1 MKKTILV
8 TGASGFIGKHLLRK
22 LTSMEINIIATDLKF
37 DVDFRK
43 EFGTKMLKLEG
54 DLLDKD
60 FISSSL
66 INHSPDYVF
75 HLAASKSRNNTIEEF
90 KTSHEIN
97 YFGTLNLLDSL
108 RKCKNLELVAL
119 MGTIEEYGKT
129 TSPFTEFSHEMPDSA
144 YGLSKLSA
152 TKLAL
157 IFNHQFNLPTVIFRP
172 SITFG
177 PGQGLEMF
185 IPALIK
191 TLLKKLPFKMTKGEQ
206 LRDFI
211 FIDDLIEGL
220 ISCISSKNLEGQII
234 NIASGTSI
242 KLKEMAINIS
252 NMINANEYLKI
263 GELPYRK
270 SEIMNYSVEVTK
282 AASLLNWESKTSV
295 NAGLEKTILFYKKE
309 LLNEA

>member
-1 MKKTILV
+1 
-8 TGASGFIGKHLLRK
+8 
-22 LTSMEINIIATDLKF
+22 
-37 DVDFRK
+37 
-43 EFGTKMLKLEG
+43 
-54 DLLDKD
+54 
-60 FISSSL
+60 
-66 INHSPDYVF
+66 
-75 HLAASKSRNNTIEEF
+75 
-90 KTSHEIN
+90 
-97 YFGTLNLLDSL
+97 
-108 RKCKNLELVAL
+108 